1 MREWLVVDGRM
12 YVSGVADER
21 TRRRAG
27 TQSKAGVTYTQEQ
40 LPLYEPLN
48 Y

>member
-12 YVSGVADER
+12 DISGVADER

-27 TQSKAGVTYTQEQ
+27 KQPKAGVTYTHEQ
-40 LPLYEPLN
+40 LPLFEPFN

>member
-12 YVSGVADER
+12 YISGVAGER

-27 TQSKAGVTYTQEQ
+27 KQSKAGVTYTQEQ
-40 LPLYEPLN
+40 LPLYEPFN